1 MLSKLTPRPCLLPAA
16 AAAWQDEMS
25 RKGYRTLVMGERVV
39 SAAEYKEW
47 SAQWN
52 AAQVAMDDRE
62 KKVAAA
68 SEAIERNLELVGATG
83 VEDKLQ
89 DGVPECLQDLRKAG
103 IKTWILTGDKVET
116 AVSIAHNC
124 KLFTDDMEVLQL
136 VDADLNKEKDSTP
149 KQALSKV
156 RRRGE
161 GGCSM
166 AGVAGGRQGSS
177 DRVQILRC
185 AEVTPTRTGRV
196 AACPSSFL
204 QVSHGL
210 LLAHA
215 QAVDGSWHMHSGPV
229 VHVAAGAGCFC
240 VSAPGRHTQVRS
252 RVG

>member
-1 MLSKLTPRPCLLPAA
+1 M
-16 AAAWQDEMS
+16 
-25 RKGYRTLVMGERVV
+25 VMGERVV

-116 AVSIAHNC
+116 AISIAHNC

-136 VDADLNKEKDSTP
+136 VDADLNKDKEIPP
-149 KQALSKV
+149 KKALSNV
-156 RRRGE
+156 RRRGG

-166 AGVAGGRQGSS
+166 AGAAAAGREAVTVC
-177 DRVQILRC
+177 R
-185 AEVTPTRTGRV
+185 VTPTRTGRV
-196 AACPSSFL
+196 AASPPSFP

-210 LLAHA
+210 QSQAVGTCTGSQWLMAHAHA
-215 QAVDGSWHMHSGPV
+215 QRP
-229 VHVAAGAGCFC
+229 GCACGF
-240 VSAPGRHTQVRS
+240 RS
-252 RVG
+252 RVLRCIGPWQTYVNMLQGWLSGLHTTWLGQAPA